1 MRGLN
6 ALGGFK
12 CFKYCRPSYKRETSS
27 PMVSYNLDPYKFSYR
42 KNKSTEDATLL
53 YNNLVVEHLENKNAC
68 QVNVY

>member
-6 ALGGFK
+6 SLGG
-12 CFKYCRPSYKRETSS
+12 FKYCRPSYKREPSS

-42 KNKSTEDATLL
+42 KNKSNEDATLP

-68 QVNVY
+68 QVNVD